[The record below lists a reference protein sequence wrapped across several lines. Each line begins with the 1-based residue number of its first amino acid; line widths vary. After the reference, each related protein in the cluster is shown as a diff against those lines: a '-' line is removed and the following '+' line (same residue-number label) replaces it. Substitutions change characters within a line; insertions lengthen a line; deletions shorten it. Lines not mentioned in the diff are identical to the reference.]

1 MNVLDLLSL
10 KGKVAI
16 VTGGYSNLGH
26 AMTEALAEAG
36 ARVYVF
42 GRNEQSFS
50 ARHFDA
56 TRVSFVKGD
65 IVDTASIKACYEKIF
80 AAEGHIDI
88 LVNNA
93 TDVDGGGCVP
103 EKISDEMW
111 RNTADGVLKGTFACI
126 REIIPYMEKRGGKII
141 NIASMYGV
149 VSPDL
154 RMYEGECSAYL
165 NPVHYGAM
173 KAGVIQ
179 MTRYFGVYL
188 IGKGINVNSITPG
201 TYPSP
206 EIQKN
211 KEFVRRLSDKNPA
224 HRIGQPDDLKG
235 AVLLLAS
242 SASDYIVGQ
251 NIIVDGGWTIW

>member
-56 TRVSFVKGD
+56 ARVSFVKGD

-111 RNTADGVLKGTFACI
+111 QNTADGVLKGTFACI

-154 RMYEGECSAYL
+154 RMYEGECNAYL

-188 IGKGINVNSITPG
+188 IGKSINVNSITPG